1 MIRNTPYYT
10 AVEYL
15 TRNHTYRAL
24 LPLLLFSTGDVAAAA
39 APVRHRAPDGKYVCW
54 FNESESIKCF
64 LSLPPKTIYFKSIY
78 PRTVL
83 SQLRLRFVCTV
94 SSAITGMRVAKAGVS
109 PPRRSPPCIYTNM
122 RDI

>member
-1 MIRNTPYYT
+1 MIRNTRYYT

-39 APVRHRAPDGKYVCW
+39 APVRHRAPDGKNVCW

-64 LSLPPKTIYFKSIY
+64 LSLQRLYVSKVYTPGQYCRNYGFDLSVLY
-78 PRTVL
+78 PR
-83 SQLRLRFVCTV
+83 QLRTC
-94 SSAITGMRVAKAGVS
+94 A
-109 PPRRSPPCIYTNM
+109 
-122 RDI
+122 